1 MGFWSNL
8 FGTGKGPAYFLDDDS
23 AKTYGDIN
31 YMRKEIVVER
41 TYPKGKA
48 DDIPVDKFVPPA
60 MDGMG
65 APKGGATTTTSSP
78 TSSYSSAV
86 QSYTPPTPSYT
97 PPTPSY
103 TPPVPQA
110 PAAPVAQT
118 PEPAAPA
125 EPEAPTAPAP
135 QPPAPKTA
143 SDDMDMFRNMA
154 RNIRR

>member
-97 PPTPSY
+97 PP
-103 TPPVPQA
+103 VPQA